1 MRKSQAMKVVSV
13 LFFAM
18 MVDTGSVAV
27 ADGGD
32 DGGGGGGGEIRRE
45 CPLQLTGVRPNAS
58 GRGRT
63 RDEGSSRQEIDFEIR
78 GLNANANY
86 IFVAD
91 DVTLGTRK
99 SDANGFMEPEF
110 QNAQIPSSLKPV
122 SNVKRLEVYTGAR
135 VLALFCNL

>member
-1 MRKSQAMKVVSV
+1 MRKSQAMKIVSV

-18 MVDTGSVAV
+18 MVDTGSA
-27 ADGGD
+27 ALAE
-32 DGGGGGGGEIRRE
+32 DGGGGGGGEIGHE
-45 CPLQLTGVRPNAS
+45 CQLQITGVRPNAS

-63 RDEGSSRQEIDFEIR
+63 RDGGSSRQRIDFEVR

-110 QNAQIPSSLKPV
+110 QNAQVPNSLKPV
-122 SNVKRLEVYTGAR
+122 RNVK
-135 VLALFCNL
+135 